1 MSSTARR
8 EGVFVA
14 ASARLSN
21 GEQKDW
27 SQLSRKRLI
36 KLIHKIKARYVGT
49 DNPTEIL
56 HNGESIAAFAQLL
69 PSSCSFV
76 HINLTK
82 SGSTLPLRH
91 LLRQY
96 NLNPNRRKLSPILTA
111 RAIVRLIQLGIGMQ
125 LEPFEKETIIEI
137 GRPRSTGRGGWS
149 QSRYERQG
157 EEIVGRATKL
167 IRTTLEKNSL
177 SFDEVVRTTKF
188 GAKQSR
194 FHVFASK
201 PRIQTTLKSLSLY
214 PAKVKIWSP
223 KKHVITHKPID
234 EGEKEHRAKFYNHI
248 QRLIVGIDP
257 GMTTGVAIF
266 NLGGKAISIFS
277 RKNLSK
283 GKLVSEISKYGIPV
297 LICSDV
303 HPVPAFVNKLASTYN
318 AEISFPTAQ
327 LSQNE
332 KRQLANSMNILQS
345 LDSHERDAVSAVVQ
359 AYRKLK
365 VHFDKLENEKLTRK
379 ELDLAKGLL
388 IRGLSIADS
397 LTAVQML
404 KKKPEIE
411 RPEMIKQQVSPEEYI
426 GRLYNVL
433 GEMAISEETITNL
446 RAHTGRL
453 EATLNQYEMRNK
465 RLMWELSQSKNELT
479 RELLSAELLEE
490 KELELKYLRQ
500 TIEKLEHE
508 KTNMHEVNSA
518 LERLLWHSLEQGG
531 VPVKVLPV
539 FSRDA
544 IYKLA
549 QEKGIYKGDI
559 LLILDPSGGGPL
571 TAQTLAETKP
581 RIVFLNNMDLTTQ
594 AMQILVDKEIPVM
607 RGENYDI
614 HRIGQLAV
622 INPHNLERALMDY
635 DTLSKER
642 SSRDRKNKIDLEI
655 ENYTYERE
663 QVLEH
668 TTPNYDDFEPDE
680 EELSEL

>member
-1 MSSTARR
+1 
-8 EGVFVA
+8 
-14 ASARLSN
+14 
-21 GEQKDW
+21 
-27 SQLSRKRLI
+27 
-36 KLIHKIKARYVGT
+36 
-49 DNPTEIL
+49 
-56 HNGESIAAFAQLL
+56 
-69 PSSCSFV
+69 
-76 HINLTK
+76 
-82 SGSTLPLRH
+82 
-91 LLRQY
+91 
-96 NLNPNRRKLSPILTA
+96 
-111 RAIVRLIQLGIGMQ
+111 
-125 LEPFEKETIIEI
+125 
-137 GRPRSTGRGGWS
+137 
-149 QSRYERQG
+149 
-157 EEIVGRATKL
+157 
-167 IRTTLEKNSL
+167 
-177 SFDEVVRTTKF
+177 
-188 GAKQSR
+188 
-194 FHVFASK
+194 
-201 PRIQTTLKSLSLY
+201 
-214 PAKVKIWSP
+214 
-223 KKHVITHKPID
+223 
-234 EGEKEHRAKFYNHI
+234 
-248 QRLIVGIDP
+248 
-257 GMTTGVAIF
+257 
-266 NLGGKAISIFS
+266 
-277 RKNLSK
+277 
-283 GKLVSEISKYGIPV
+283 
-297 LICSDV
+297 
-303 HPVPAFVNKLASTYN
+303 VPAFVNKLASTYN
-318 AEISFPTAQ
+318 AEISFPITQ

-332 KRQLANSMNILQS
+332 KRQLANSMNIQQS

-397 LTAVQML
+397 LTAVRML

-411 RPEMIKQQVSPEEYI
+411 RPETIKQQVSPEEYI

-508 KTNMHEVNSA
+508 KTNIHEVNSA

-531 VPVKVLPV
+531 IPVKVLPV

-571 TAQTLAETKP
+571 TAQTLAETEP

-594 AMQILVDKEIPVM
+594 AMQILVDKEIPVV
-607 RGENYDI
+607 RRENYDI

-635 DTLSKER
+635 DTQSKER
-642 SSRDRKNKIDLEI
+642 NSRDRKNKIDLEI
-655 ENYTYERE
+655 ENYSYERE